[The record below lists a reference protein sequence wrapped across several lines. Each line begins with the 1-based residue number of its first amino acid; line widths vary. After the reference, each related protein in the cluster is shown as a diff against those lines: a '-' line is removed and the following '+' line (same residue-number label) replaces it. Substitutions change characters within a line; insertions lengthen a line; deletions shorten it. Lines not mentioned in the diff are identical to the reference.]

1 MYRAFASIASHRRS
15 QGALALVTSVLL
27 MGGCMVKETRPLPK
41 INPVQAQAEIPVAE
55 LLDVGV
61 RVFDPGIPEAIAND
75 TEELTERGIFPDVRR
90 AEARH
95 MATLLRDTLEGSGQW
110 GAVRVIPATAEFVD
124 VMVAGKI
131 LKSNGRELELEVGVR
146 DSTGRVWIA
155 PKRYASPADVGSYL
169 SEAAIRLRDPFQNVY
184 SQITNDILAARKLL
198 TSNDLVNIRR
208 ITEIRFAADLAP
220 QSMSGYLVQDA
231 KGQYQVTRLPAE
243 GDPVL
248 ERIQAIRERDGA
260 LIDTVSD
267 YYGNF
272 SQRLDEPYDNWR
284 RYSYEEI
291 VKEEKL
297 KSQARTRMVMGAA
310 AILGGVFI
318 PSQCGV
324 NDYNCRRIENAGRT
338 AATVGGIAG
347 ILSGLKKSADAKV
360 HTTAIRELANSF
372 QGEVA
377 PQVVEVEGRTL
388 KLTGTAEE
396 QYRQWRDL
404 LREQYTQETGGVS
417 AAQAPTTDPA
427 ATAAPSATTE
437 PAATA
442 EQAATTE
449 QASPTEQAA
458 TTDASA
464 ATNASTAATPR

>member
-1 MYRAFASIASHRRS
+1 MYREFAPIALRRHWH
-15 QGALALVTSVLL
+15 SVLAIATSAL
-27 MGGCMVKETRPLPK
+27 FVGGCMVKETRPLPK
-41 INPVQAQAEIPVAE
+41 INPVQAQAEIPESE

-75 TEELTERGIFPDVRR
+75 TEELTQRGIFPDVRK

-95 MATLLRDTLEGSGQW
+95 MATQLRDTLEGSGQW

-124 VMVAGKI
+124 VMVSGKI
-131 LKSNGRELELEVGVR
+131 LKSTGREMELEIGVK

-155 PKRYASPADVGSYL
+155 SKKYSSPADVGSYL
-169 SEAAIRLRDPFQNVY
+169 SEAAIKLRDPFQNVY

-198 TSNDLVNIRR
+198 ASADLMNIRR
-208 ITEIRFAADLAP
+208 VTELRFAADLAP
-220 QSMSGYLVQDA
+220 HAMSSYLAQDA
-231 KGQYQVTRLPAE
+231 KGIYHVTRLPAD
-243 GDPVL
+243 GDPTL
-248 ERIQAIRERDGA
+248 ARIQAIRERDGA

-272 SQRLDEPYDNWR
+272 SQKLDEPYDNWR

-318 PSQCGV
+318 PSQCRV

-338 AATVGGIAG
+338 AATAGGIAG
-347 ILSGLKKSADAKV
+347 ILSGLKKSSDAKV
-360 HTTAIRELANSF
+360 HTTAIRELATSF

-396 QYRQWRDL
+396 QYRQWREL
-404 LREQYTQETGGVS
+404 LREQYLQETGGVNAGQPAG
-417 AAQAPTTDPA
+417 AAPAVSTGPA
-427 ATAAPSATTE
+427 ATTE
-437 PAATA
+437 
-442 EQAATTE
+442 QGATTE
-449 QASPTEQAA
+449 QASPTEQAP
-458 TTDASA
+458 TTDANA
-464 ATNASTAATPR
+464 ASNANTAATPR

>member
-1 MYRAFASIASHRRS
+1 MHRILESIASRLRWP
-15 QGALALVTSVLL
+15 GALALCMAVLL
-27 MGGCMVKETRPLPK
+27 AGGCMVKETRPMAK
-41 INPVQAQAEIPVAE
+41 INPVQAQSEIPATE
-55 LLDVGV
+55 LLDVGIP
-61 RVFDPGIPEAIAND
+61 VFDPGIPENIAHD

-95 MATLLRDTLEGSGQW
+95 LATLLRDTMEGSGQW

-124 VMVAGKI
+124 LTVAGKI
-131 LKSNGRELELEVGVR
+131 LKSTGRELDIEIAVR

-155 PKRYASPADVGSYL
+155 PKRYTSLADVGSYL
-169 SEAAIRLRDPFQNVY
+169 SEASIKLRDPFQNVY
-184 SQITNDILAARKLL
+184 SQISNDILAARKPL
-198 TSNDLVNIRR
+198 TSADLVNIRR

-220 QSMSGYLVQDA
+220 QAMSGYLAQDA
-231 KGQYQVTRLPAE
+231 NGHYQLTRLPAD

-248 ERIQAIRERDGA
+248 ERIELIRERDGA

-272 SQRLDEPYDNWR
+272 SDRLDEPYDNWR

-318 PSQCGV
+318 PTQCGAT
-324 NDYNCRRIENAGRT
+324 DYNCRRIENAGRT

-396 QYRQWRDL
+396 QYRQWRDM
-404 LREQYTQETGGVS
+404 LREQYLQETGGVS
-417 AAQAPTTDPA
+417 A
-427 ATAAPSATTE
+427 
-437 PAATA
+437 
-442 EQAATTE
+442 EQAA
-449 QASPTEQAA
+449 A
-458 TTDASA
+458 TDADA
-464 ATNASTAATPR
+464 ASNTSTAATPR

>member
-1 MYRAFASIASHRRS
+1 MYRIL
-15 QGALALVTSVLL
+15 GVVALATSAFLI
-27 MGGCMVKETRPLPK
+27 GGCMVKETRPLPK
-41 INPVQAQAEIPVAE
+41 INPVQAQTEIPAAE

-61 RVFDPGIPEAIAND
+61 RVFDPGIPEQIAHD

-110 GAVRVIPATAEFVD
+110 GAVRVIPAPAEFVD
-124 VMVAGKI
+124 VTVSGKI
-131 LKSNGRELELEVGVR
+131 LKSTGRELELEIGVR
-146 DSTGRVWIA
+146 DATGRVWIA
-155 PKRYASPADVGSYL
+155 PKRYGSPADVGSYL
-169 SEAAIRLRDPFQNVY
+169 SEAAIKLRDPFQNVY
-184 SQITNDILAARKLL
+184 SQVTNDILAARKLL
-198 TSNDLVNIRR
+198 TSADLVTIRR
-208 ITEIRFAADLAP
+208 ITELRFAADLAP
-220 QSMSGYLVQDA
+220 QAMSGYLAQDA
-231 KGQYQVTRLPAE
+231 KGQYQIARLPAE

-318 PSQCGV
+318 PTQCRV

-347 ILSGLKKSADAKV
+347 ILSGLKKSADAKI
-360 HTTAIRELANSF
+360 HTTAIREMTSSF

-396 QYRQWRDL
+396 QYRQWREL
-404 LREQYTQETGGVS
+404 LRAQYLQETGGVS
-417 AAQAPTTDPA
+417 AGQSAATDPA
-427 ATAAPSATTE
+427 ATAAPGATLE
-437 PAATA
+437 PV
-442 EQAATTE
+442 
-449 QASPTEQAA
+449 ASPAGQAA
-458 TTDASA
+458 TTDAGA
-464 ATNASTAATPR
+464 ATNANTAATPR

>member
-1 MYRAFASIASHRRS
+1 MYSVSATIASRPRWS
-15 QGALALVTSVLL
+15 GALTLVCATLIA
-27 MGGCMVKETRPLPK
+27 GGCMVKETRPLPK
-41 INPVQAQAEIPVAE
+41 INAVQAQAEIPADE

-61 RVFDPGIPEAIAND
+61 RVFDPGIPKEIEHD

-95 MATLLRDTLEGSGQW
+95 MATQLRDTLEGSGQW
-110 GAVRVIPATAEFVD
+110 GAVRVIPANAEFVD
-124 VMVAGKI
+124 LLVSGKI
-131 LKSNGRELELEVGVR
+131 LKSTGRELELEIVVR
-146 DSTGRVWIA
+146 DATGRVWME
-155 PKRYASPADVGSYL
+155 PKRYGSEADVGSYL
-169 SEAAIRLRDPFQNVY
+169 SEAAIKLRDPFQNVY

-198 TSNDLVNIRR
+198 ARNDLVNIRR
-208 ITEIRFAADLAP
+208 ITELRFAADLAP
-220 QSMSGYLVQDA
+220 QAMAGYLVQDA
-231 KGQYQVTRLPAE
+231 KGQYQIARLPAE
-243 GDPVL
+243 GDPTL
-248 ERIQAIRERDGA
+248 ARIQAIRERDGA

-272 SQRLDEPYDNWR
+272 STRLDEPYDNWR

-318 PSQCGV
+318 PSQCRA

-338 AATVGGIAG
+338 AATAGGIAG
-347 ILSGLKKSADAKV
+347 ILSGLKKSSDAKV
-360 HTTAIRELANSF
+360 HTTAIRELATSF

-396 QYRQWRDL
+396 QYRQWREL
-404 LREQYTQETGGVS
+404 LREQYLQETGGVS
-417 AAQAPTTDPA
+417 AGQAADPA
-427 ATAAPSATTE
+427 AASPAPVTEAASTEQPAAAETAVPSGQ
-437 PAATA
+437 PAAT
-442 EQAATTE
+442 E
-449 QASPTEQAA
+449 S
-458 TTDASA
+458 SA
-464 ATNASTAATPR
+464 ASNANTAATPR